1 MKSTLSAKRK
11 GDALITIRQNNN
23 KHLVEICNMNNSA
36 EKLTGYHL
44 DEVLGLGFDSI
55 LPDRINESLHDYIEF
70 EDPENDFASV
80 ARKIPNFQI
89 LSKKGN
95 EIAVSLKIFY
105 LASENQ
111 GMQEFELLL
120 RDIRLIKKI
129 DELKT
134 KISDETDGRD
144 VTDVNGLMD
153 AYDTAYEFVNEY
165 PIEVTFATFGI
176 DSFSNYM
183 VQHNDITIS
192 DILNKFAKLIKQ
204 TCRNED
210 VVAYVDKGVIGVIL
224 LDCNTENAR
233 DVISRILDKASSHKL
248 KMIDGSN
255 FNTTLSISYAQIN
268 PEYSPAEIFN
278 ACVDSTFNLQDDGGN
293 AITELS

>member
-44 DEVLGLGFDSI
+44 EEILGLGFNSI
-55 LPDRINESLHDYIEF
+55 LPDRINESLQDYIEF
-70 EDPENDFASV
+70 EDPNNDFASV

-89 LSKKGN
+89 ISKKGN
-95 EIAVSLKIFY
+95 EIAVSMKIFY
-105 LASENQ
+105 LASENK
-111 GMQEFELLL
+111 GMQEYELLL

-129 DELKT
+129 DELKS
-134 KISDETDGRD
+134 KISSETDGREI
-144 VTDVNGLMD
+144 TDVNGLMD
-153 AYDTAYEFVNEY
+153 AYDTAYEFVDDY

-176 DSFSNYM
+176 DSYNNY
-183 VQHNDITIS
+183 VVHHDDISLIE
-192 DILNKFAKLIKQ
+192 ILNKFAKLIKQ
-204 TCRNED
+204 TCRTED
-210 VVAYVDKGVIGVIL
+210 VVAYIDKGVIGVIL

-233 DVISRILDKASSHKL
+233 DVISRILDKAASHQL

-255 FNTTLSISYAQIN
+255 FNTTLSISYAQIDT
-268 PEYSPAEIFN
+268 EYSPAEIFN
-278 ACVDSTFNLQDDGGN
+278 ACIDSTFNIQDSGGN